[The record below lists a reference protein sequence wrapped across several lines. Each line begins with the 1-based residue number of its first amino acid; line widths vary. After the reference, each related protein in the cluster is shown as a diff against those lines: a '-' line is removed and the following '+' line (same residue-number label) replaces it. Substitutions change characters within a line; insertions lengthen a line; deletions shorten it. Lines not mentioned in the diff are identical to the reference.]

1 MTCGPPHVLLHG
13 EVFLSRLSQKVVA
26 KVNMPCYYEFARYI
40 NAVDT
45 GGNSGVWYFV
55 NFLDYKNIIS
65 STFLTVNR
73 FC

>member
-45 GGNSGVWYFV
+45 GGNSGVWYFA

-65 STFLTVNR
+65 STLLTVNR